1 MPYIYPK
8 QPEFLSLLAW
18 QTLGPWVALLLFLSD
33 TFCGPKY
40 GNMGPQ
46 IPAYDLKPK
55 SSKGLLNILPISASA
70 SSPSLVWPE
79 IRDFHFAPT
88 WTLAR
93 LPYHFWRDQ
102 GHFMDLP
109 HGLTPH
115 LHPRTSLQLE
125 NSLKKTPISFN
136 FPNLVTTKVPFSA
149 SRFPGSHR
157 NSRVAIWARGKFPAV
172 VGSIFGSPSDRSW
185 DPMLR
190 QPHRQGL
197 DLFCLGGRYMRGHWW
212 FQGFLINLRNIT
224 FT

>member
-1 MPYIYPK
+1 
-8 QPEFLSLLAW
+8 
-18 QTLGPWVALLLFLSD
+18 
-33 TFCGPKY
+33 
-40 GNMGPQ
+40 MGPQ

-55 SSKGLLNILPISASA
+55 SSQVYWTSCQFQHQQVHPVLCGQKFGISISPRPGPLHDFPIIS
-70 SSPSLVWPE
+70 E
-79 IRDFHFAPT
+79 GTRDIS
-88 WTLAR
+88 WTCS
-93 LPYHFWRDQ
+93 
-102 GHFMDLP
+102 

-197 DLFCLGGRYMRGHWW
+197 DLFCLAGWYMRGHWW